1 MEDSCTKVSNLCCR
15 EGDHGGWLTNKAL
28 ALALYDI
35 VDGLCGVIL
44 VRFDEGLLYC

>member
-1 MEDSCTKVSNLCCR
+1 MKDSCTKVSNLCCR
-15 EGDHGGWLTNKAL
+15 EGDHRGRLTNKAF

-44 VRFDEGLLYC
+44 VRFDEGLPDC